1 MIIDLIYISVP
12 HQSPGYKCECI
23 QGYVQDPHDSSQCKA
38 REGHPSLLFAHKSD
52 VRKLSLDRPS
62 MTAIVNNTR
71 WEQAFAK
78 KSESTTENREQ
89 NNCQI
94 SIRVFDIQIFYFV
107 KSYIYNDVSKC
118 SQQWDVLRHYITII
132 LSDLL
137 VLSIFIL
144 RQEWFFGL
152 MSEKRKSTS
161 KKYLILNG
169 VEVNNVLW
177 FNKMLADS
185 PVTCKL
191 GSSIIQPSHYCFKTI
206 N

>member
-1 MIIDLIYISVP
+1 MWLLTWFIFQFLISLRDTSVNVSKDMFRIHMTP
-12 HQSPGYKCECI
+12 ANVRPGKVILHFSLLINLMWGNYHLIGPAWQLLSII
-23 QGYVQDPHDSSQCKA
+23 QGESKLLLKSLKVQQ
-38 REGHPSLLFAHKSD
+38 R
-52 VRKLSLDRPS
+52 
-62 MTAIVNNTR
+62 
-71 WEQAFAK
+71 
-78 KSESTTENREQ
+78 TEN
-89 NNCQI
+89 
-94 SIRVFDIQIFYFV
+94 RVFDIQIFYFV

-169 VEVNNVLW
+169 AEVNNVLW
-177 FNKMLADS
+177 FNKMLPDS

>member
-1 MIIDLIYISVP
+1 MWSLTWFIFQFLISLRDTSVNVSKDMFRIHMTP
-12 HQSPGYKCECI
+12 ANVRPGKVILHFSLLINLMWGNYHLIGPAWQLLSII
-23 QGYVQDPHDSSQCKA
+23 QGESKLLLKSLKVQQ
-38 REGHPSLLFAHKSD
+38 R
-52 VRKLSLDRPS
+52 
-62 MTAIVNNTR
+62 
-71 WEQAFAK
+71 
-78 KSESTTENREQ
+78 TEN
-89 NNCQI
+89 
-94 SIRVFDIQIFYFV
+94 RVFDIQIFYFV

-169 VEVNNVLW
+169 AEVNNVLW